1 MIANQSMKQSA
12 KDFHVLNTVTE
23 YTRFYGLPAPA
34 HPLLTVID
42 LDNMRHT
49 ISLEAIAAATTP
61 VVQQLYMVSLKRNM
75 RGAAIRYGHQ
85 SYDFSEGVLSFLAP
99 GQGCWA
105 VANMTPDE
113 ISSWTAGLSGW
124 TLLFHPDLL
133 SKYPLGKKI
142 GGYGFFSYDV
152 HEALHLSAQEE
163 NVLDNLLNTIQSEN
177 ERPID
182 AFSQDVIVSQL
193 DVLLTYAN
201 RFYHRQ
207 FLTRR
212 TVEHDRDGGP
222 LLSRFE
228 TLLIGYFA
236 QDSEQPLPTVQY
248 FADELNVSS
257 AYLSDMLRTLTGQN
271 TQQHIHHALIE
282 KAKRLLLTTSLTIN
296 ETAFQLGFEY
306 PQYFSRLFRSK
317 TGQTP
322 AAFRFSVQ

>member
-1 MIANQSMKQSA
+1 MKETA
-12 KDFHVLNTVTE
+12 KEFHILSTVTE

-34 HPLLTVID
+34 HPLLTVIELGGLRELTSPD
-42 LDNMRHT
+42 
-49 ISLEAIAAATTP
+49 AIRTATTP

-75 RGAAIRYGHQ
+75 KEAAIRYGYQ
-85 SYDFSEGVLSFLAP
+85 SYDYNEGVLSFLAP
-99 GQGCWA
+99 GQGCWV
-105 VANMTPDE
+105 VANMNPNEMSTWIAE
-113 ISSWTAGLSGW
+113 MSGW

-142 GGYGFFSYDV
+142 LSYGFFSYEV
-152 HEALHLSAQEE
+152 HEALHLSTQEE
-163 NVLDNLLNTIQSEN
+163 RVLGNLLDSIRSEN

-201 RFYHRQ
+201 RYYHRQ

-212 TVEHDRDGGP
+212 TAEHD

-228 TLLIGYFA
+228 AALIGYFA
-236 QDSEQPLPTVQY
+236 QDADQPLPTVQY
-248 FADELNVSS
+248 FADELGVSP

-271 TQQHIHHALIE
+271 TQQHIHQALIE
-282 KAKRLLLTTSLTIN
+282 KAKRLLLTTSLSIN

-306 PQYFSRLFRSK
+306 PQYFSRLFKSK
-317 TGQTP
+317 TGMTP
-322 AAFRFSVQ
+322 AAFRLSAQ